1 MVFYYLSLVAC
12 IFIVLLSV
20 IFNFQLLA
28 KMSNFTFIEYVR
40 NMDYLKWFYVYFF
53 MSLIISIRRG

>member
-28 KMSNFTFIEYVR
+28 NVEFHIH
-40 NMDYLKWFYVYFF
+40 
-53 MSLIISIRRG
+53 